1 MNRQIFYVVSFGI
14 TENNVSLSESPKKMA
29 ETKLRRRLVDEDKA
43 SSQGEKDKLIESE
56 TDDKPT
62 VTEDIA
68 KTIGQDKPP
77 DALDQALGGLP
88 PRWKNWVIRGI
99 FTWLMIGG
107 FCLIIYGGPLALM
120 ITVFLVQVKVLFY
133 FILSSS
139 ASSCFSVSLRSSTL
153 AMLSTRWTTSPGL
166 DLSLGIF

>member
-1 MNRQIFYVVSFGI
+1 
-14 TENNVSLSESPKKMA
+14 MA
-29 ETKLRRRLVDEDKA
+29 ETELRRRLLEEDKA
-43 SSQGEKDKLIESE
+43 SESDADRDKVIESE
-56 TDDKPT
+56 TDDKPS
-62 VTEDIA
+62 VSDGIA

-77 DALDQALGGLP
+77 DALDQALSGLP
-88 PRWKNWVIRGI
+88 PRWKSWVIRGI

-120 ITVFLVQVKVLFY
+120 MTVFLVQVKVLY
-133 FILSSS
+133 PFILSLVSS
-139 ASSCFSVSLRSSTL
+139 PFFSVSLRSSTL

>member
-1 MNRQIFYVVSFGI
+1 M
-14 TENNVSLSESPKKMA
+14 E
-29 ETKLRRRLVDEDKA
+29 EDKA
-43 SSQGEKDKLIESE
+43 SESEGEKDKGIESE

-77 DALDQALGGLP
+77 DALDQALSGLP

-107 FCLIIYGGPLALM
+107 FGLIIYGGPLALM
-120 ITVFLVQVKVLFY
+120 ITVFMVQVKVFFLFY
-133 FILSSS
+133 FVIR
-139 ASSCFSVSLRSSTL
+139 FIT
-153 AMLSTRWTTSPGL
+153 ML
-166 DLSLGIF
+166 

>member
-1 MNRQIFYVVSFGI
+1 
-14 TENNVSLSESPKKMA
+14 MA
-29 ETKLRRRLVDEDKA
+29 ESELRRRFVDEDKVSESDA
-43 SSQGEKDKLIESE
+43 DKIIESE

-99 FTWLMIGG
+99 FTWMMIGG

-120 ITVFLVQVKVLFY
+120 ITVFLVQVKV
-133 FILSSS
+133 FI
-139 ASSCFSVSLRSSTL
+139 F
-153 AMLSTRWTTSPGL
+153 
-166 DLSLGIF
+166 F

>member
-1 MNRQIFYVVSFGI
+1 
-14 TENNVSLSESPKKMA
+14 MA
-29 ETKLRRRLVDEDKA
+29 ETELRRRLLEEDKA
-43 SSQGEKDKLIESE
+43 SESDADRDKVIESE
-56 TDDKPT
+56 TDDKPS
-62 VTEDIA
+62 VSDGIA

-120 ITVFLVQVKVLFY
+120 ITVFLVQVKVLYAFD
-133 FILSSS
+133 LSSV
-139 ASSCFSVSLRSSTL
+139 ASPCFSVSLRSSTL

-166 DLSLGIF
+166 DHFLGIFWSPPTTSFMESPW